1 MRGNREFP
9 SVYLGVWKCNFPKK
23 GRQTGR
29 NSLPCWPE
37 SGTMSLEETVYRSPL
52 DNPLHHLTQDD
63 ISPLTRFHFPRYLKA
78 KGMRRPSWNKS
89 QAMQQFISLKKLRLI
104 LYILRRNRKCSKWPR
119 RTNDNIRLWQSEC
132 L

>member
-104 LYILRRNRKCSKWPR
+104 LYILRRVMLGIPNFLNKLP
-119 RTNDNIRLWQSEC
+119 NV
-132 L
+132 